1 MYQLGVENPKVTNS
15 RDWTRCNLCN
25 SAYVVQIEASST
37 GGQGM
42 RDASFCSRQKLLQTP
57 TTGPNAETM

>member
-1 MYQLGVENPKVTNS
+1 MSDRQMKLVFAKSKSLTV
-15 RDWTRCNLCN
+15 N
-25 SAYVVQIEASST
+25 SACSSFVQIEASST